1 MSKQRRVSS
10 RRHAVPPAVA
20 MPAPAPYRRLYRN
33 RDEKIVAG
41 VAAGLAEHLRVPT
54 ILVRIV
60 FIGLLVANGLGAL
73 LYVAFWA
80 VLPVK
85 PRPTETAPPV
95 RSRSAGALQ
104 KFGLAAIALGVI
116 ILQAQVQPF
125 SIDSAYVAL
134 AAIVALG
141 AGIIWHQTDP
151 QRRRRDH
158 GEPRW
163 EAYASVAGVAA
174 SPSVFATP
182 PGGIAAPRGGSVAA
196 PGGIAAP
203 QDGFA
208 PPVPGAQTA
217 LSPPAHTGID
227 TSAVGSSAH
236 DVSVLGTSALVTPA
250 VGAPSGGTPSI
261 AAVVD
266 EEPVADRRWFFVRI
280 IGGGLL
286 VIIGIIGILGFF
298 APGEQN
304 LQPILLGMLFALLA
318 LGGLVV
324 ALAPVLWRMVSQL
337 REERVA
343 RIREQERAEVAAV
356 VHDQVLHTLALIQR
370 NAGDVSS
377 VVRLARGQERS
388 LRGWLYKPS
397 GSPSERFAA
406 ALEQAAAEVEDTYGI
421 SVETVVVGDADH
433 DDRVAAMVAATR
445 EALVNSARHA
455 KVGTVSLYA
464 EAEDEQLSVFVR
476 DRGAGFDLSHVD
488 DDRHGVRGSI
498 IGRMQRHGGVAQVRS
513 SPGEGTE
520 VELTMPRTR
529 RASTGSG
536 SAAGSTTKD

>member
-10 RRHAVPPAVA
+10 SRHAVPPAVA
-20 MPAPAPYRRLYRN
+20 LPAPAPYRRLYRN

-85 PRPTETAPPV
+85 PRPTETAPPA
-95 RSRSAGALQ
+95 RSRGAGALQ

-158 GEPRW
+158 GEPRR
-163 EAYASVAGVAA
+163 EAAASVAVVAA
-174 SPSVFATP
+174 SPSVSATP
-182 PGGIAAPRGGSVAA
+182 PGGIGAPWGGSVAP

-203 QDGFA
+203 QDGLA
-208 PPVPGAQTA
+208 APVPGAQTA
-217 LSPPAHTGID
+217 LTPPAHTGVE
-227 TSAVGSSAH
+227 TPAVGDA
-236 DVSVLGTSALVTPA
+236 SVLGAAALGTPA
-250 VGAPSGGTPSI
+250 VGAPSAGTPSI
-261 AAVVD
+261 AAVAD

-377 VVRLARGQERS
+377 VVRLARGQERT

-421 SVETVVVGDADH
+421 SVETVVVGDAEH

-529 RASTGSG
+529 RAATGSG